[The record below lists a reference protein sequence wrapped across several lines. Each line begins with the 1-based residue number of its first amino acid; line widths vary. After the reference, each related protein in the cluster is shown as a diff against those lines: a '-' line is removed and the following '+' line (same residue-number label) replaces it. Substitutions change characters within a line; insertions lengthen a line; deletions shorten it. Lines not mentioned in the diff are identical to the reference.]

1 MIQTHRTSAGP
12 LRISLAASHFSYFNI
27 TEEFNAVDEVLEIL
41 AGKGPSV
48 KELQSNTNYL
58 FILMASGCKNT
69 LLLANMVIILG

>member
-41 AGKGPSV
+41 AGKRAIG
-48 KELQSNTNYL
+48 QG
-58 FILMASGCKNT
+58 ASIKYKLSFHLNGQW
-69 LLLANMVIILG
+69 V